1 MRNLLKVALLSVLL
15 VVGLNAK
22 DLLDLATNGAIN
34 TSGIKAL
41 NDSEMKDVKGGYA
54 FGRYAEFD
62 FGGSGTLPSYAF
74 LVADDEGYI
83 EPINKE
89 VGLPNTQVLV
99 AKLRIING
107 RKETY
112 LQIYDLNT
120 RQKIRDYLNNERGDN
135 ILRDFNK
142 YLRNNY
148 GLWA

>member
-62 FGGSGTLPSYAF
+62 FRGS
-74 LVADDEGYI
+74 
-83 EPINKE
+83 
-89 VGLPNTQVLV
+89 GLPNTQVLV

-107 RKETY
+107 KKETY

-148 GLWA
+148 GL

>member
-62 FGGSGTLPSYAF
+62 FRGSGLPSYAF

-99 AKLRIING
+99 AKLRIVNG

>member
-148 GLWA
+148 GL

>member
-1 MRNLLKVALLSVLL
+1 MRSLLKVAVLSILL
-15 VVGLNAK
+15 VIGLNAK
-22 DLLDLATNGAIN
+22 DLLDLATNGTVN
-34 TSGIKAL
+34 NSGIKAL
-41 NDSEMKDVKGGYA
+41 NDNEMRDVKGGYA

-112 LQIYDLNT
+112 SQIYDLNT

-148 GLWA
+148 GL